1 MKIFRIKI
9 YLTTLI
15 LLKSFFLKKVN
26 FKIIDKIFLG
36 QTKKKYVVY
45 TSQLRSSFLLVLMYL
60 KKKFRN
66 KNEVIVLSY
75 NLKEMINI
83 VTRLKLKVIFCDLDL
98 KNGSMKIDD
107 LKRKISSKTL
117 CIVLTNIFSNYE
129 SCNEIKN
136 FCKKRN
142 IILIEDNAIYFDNFT
157 YKKKKIFSGSFGDYS
172 LSSFNI
178 MKNISGLYGGC
189 VAFNDKEFSVFV
201 RNNLK
206 KHTLFPK
213 FLYLRQLITFF
224 FLKVFSINLFYRN
237 LFHFLIYLSFK
248 NKIRFIQNIIYPSL
262 RFKKISIP
270 NYYLSKISKLSKK
283 LIYYQLINKTK
294 RTQNHNNRKVN
305 NKLYYNFFKNMNSN
319 QIHLFKI
326 DDFDFQNFLDFP
338 VLFNNRDKLHIYLF
352 EKGFDTKLVHYF
364 DCSRVFNSK
373 TICKNSQ
380 LVEKRILCLPNHSK
394 INKNY
399 IKALVKEISFF
410 YQRNT

>member
-75 NLKEMINI
+75 NLKEMVNI
-83 VTRLKLKVIFCDLDL
+83 VTKLKLKVIFCDLDL

-142 IILIEDNAIYFDNFT
+142 ITLIEDNAIYFDNFT

-178 MKNISGLYGGC
+178 MKNISGL
-189 VAFNDKEFSVFV
+189 
-201 RNNLK
+201 
-206 KHTLFPK
+206 
-213 FLYLRQLITFF
+213 
-224 FLKVFSINLFYRN
+224 
-237 LFHFLIYLSFK
+237 
-248 NKIRFIQNIIYPSL
+248 
-262 RFKKISIP
+262 
-270 NYYLSKISKLSKK
+270 
-283 LIYYQLINKTK
+283 
-294 RTQNHNNRKVN
+294 
-305 NKLYYNFFKNMNSN
+305 
-319 QIHLFKI
+319 
-326 DDFDFQNFLDFP
+326 
-338 VLFNNRDKLHIYLF
+338 
-352 EKGFDTKLVHYF
+352 
-364 DCSRVFNSK
+364 
-373 TICKNSQ
+373 
-380 LVEKRILCLPNHSK
+380 
-394 INKNY
+394 
-399 IKALVKEISFF
+399 
-410 YQRNT
+410 

>member
-9 YLTTLI
+9 YLTTFI
-15 LLKSFFLKKVN
+15 FLKSLFLKKVN
-26 FKIIDKIFLG
+26 FKIIDKIFLR

-83 VTRLKLKVIFCDLDL
+83 VTKLKLKVIFCDLDL

-129 SCNEIKN
+129 TCNEIKN

-142 IILIEDNAIYFDNFT
+142 ITLIEDNAIYFDNFT

-201 RNNLK
+201 NNNLK

-213 FLYLRQLITFF
+213 FLYFRQLITFF
-224 FLKVFSINLFYRN
+224 ILKVFSINLFYRN

-248 NKIRFIQNIIYPSL
+248 NKIGFIQNIIYPSL

-283 LIYYQLINKTK
+283 LIYYQLINKAK

-305 NKLYYNFFKNMNSN
+305 NKLYYNFLKNMNSN

-338 VLFNNRDKLHIYLF
+338 VLFNNRNKLHIYLF

-373 TICKNSQ
+373 TICKNSH

-399 IKALVKEISFF
+399 IKAIVKEISFF

>member
-142 IILIEDNAIYFDNFT
+142 ITLIEDNAIYFDNFT

-213 FLYLRQLITFF
+213 FLYLKQLITFF
-224 FLKVFSINLFYRN
+224 ILKVFSINLFYRN

-248 NKIRFIQNIIYPSL
+248 NKIGFIQNIIYPSL

-283 LIYYQLINKTK
+283 LIYYQLINKAK

-305 NKLYYNFFKNMNSN
+305 NKLYYNFLKNMNSN

-399 IKALVKEISFF
+399 IKAIVKEISFF

>member
-15 LLKSFFLKKVN
+15 FLKSLFLKKVN

-83 VTRLKLKVIFCDLDL
+83 VTKLKLKVIFCDLDL

-136 FCKKRN
+136 FCKKKN
-142 IILIEDNAIYFDNFT
+142 ITLIEDNAIYFDNFT

-201 RNNLK
+201 SNNLK

-213 FLYLRQLITFF
+213 FLYLKQLITFF
-224 FLKVFSINLFYRN
+224 ILKVFSINLFYRN

-248 NKIRFIQNIIYPSL
+248 NKIDFIQNIIYPSL

-270 NYYLSKISKLSKK
+270 NYYLSKISNLSKK
-283 LIYYQLINKTK
+283 LIYYQLINKSK
-294 RTQNHNNRKVN
+294 RTQNHNNRKAN
-305 NKLYYNFFKNMNSN
+305 NKLYYNFLKNMNSN

-373 TICKNSQ
+373 TICKNSH

-399 IKALVKEISFF
+399 IKAIVKEISFF